1 MKSEI
6 GSLAVVY
13 QEIQQLVPYPRNA
26 RTHSKRQIRQI
37 ADSIGAFGFTNPVL
51 VDRSGTIVA
60 GHGRVEAAKLLGMK
74 KAPTICLE
82 NLSEDQIRAYIIADN
97 RLAEKAGWD
106 NSILAIELQ
115 HLTTVDLG
123 FDVSLTGFEIGEID
137 LILQES
143 KAEEDE
149 EAPVEISRG
158 PAITKLGDVWLLGS
172 HRLMCGD
179 ALDESAYA
187 ALMNGEMADVVFTDP
202 PYNVKIDGNVCGKG
216 AIRHREFAM
225 ASGEM

>member
-1 MKSEI
+1 LFITKFS
-6 GSLAVVY
+6 SS
-13 QEIQQLVPYPRNA
+13 YPIRENA

-37 ADSIGAFGFTNPVL
+37 ADSIGTFGFTNPVL

-60 GHGRVEAAKLLGMK
+60 GHGRVTAAKLLGMK
-74 KAPTICLE
+74 KVPTICLE
-82 NLSEDQIRAYIIADN
+82 NLSEDQIRAYILADN
-97 RLAEKAGWD
+97 KLAEKAGWD

-115 HLTTVDLG
+115 HLTSVDLG

-149 EAPVEISRG
+149 EEPVEISRG
-158 PAITKLGDVWLLGS
+158 PAVTKPGDVWLLGS

-179 ALDESAYA
+179 ALDESSYST
-187 ALMNGEMADVVFTDP
+187 LMNSQMADVVFADP

-225 ASGEM
+225 ASGENE